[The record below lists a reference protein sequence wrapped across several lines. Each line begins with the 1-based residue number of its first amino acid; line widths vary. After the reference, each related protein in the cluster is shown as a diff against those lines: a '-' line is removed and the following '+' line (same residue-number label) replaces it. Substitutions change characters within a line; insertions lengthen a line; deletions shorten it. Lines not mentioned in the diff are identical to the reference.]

1 MAEKFLV
8 DKGPIFTPNV
18 EFQQNVTVDKNLA
31 IEGIPNVSES
41 IANSKTF
48 PRPGGS
54 DTQVQFNNKGS
65 LSGNSNFTF
74 NPATNLLN
82 LKGNITGSITISA
95 ITGSFDLIDGG
106 SF

>member
-1 MAEKFLV
+1 MAERFLIDRGLV
-8 DKGPIFTPNV
+8 FTPDV
-18 EFQQNVTVDKNLA
+18 EFKQNVTVDKNLA

-41 IANSKTF
+41 IANAKTL

-54 DTQVQFNNKGS
+54 DTQVQFNDKGS
-65 LSGNSNFTF
+65 LAGNPNFTF

-82 LKGNITGSITISA
+82 LKGDITGSTIISA
-95 ITGSFDLIDGG
+95 ATGSFDLIDGG